1 MTLESLTAISPLD
14 GRYHSRT
21 GDLPDLV
28 SEFAL
33 IRFRVE
39 IMVEWFVY
47 LADQPAIEDAEE
59 LQASTQAECRDV
71 WRNFGMDD
79 ARAVQAIESEIN
91 HDVKAVEY
99 FVKNKF
105 RDLGLDES
113 VEFVHFACTS
123 EDVNNLA
130 YGLMLKRVREKCLV
144 PAVNDVL
151 HAMAILA
158 QEYAQIPMLSRTHG
172 QPASPTTVG
181 KELANFA
188 ARIEMCLCN
197 LEDCPIYGKINGA
210 VGNYNAH
217 VVAYPDIDWP
227 VLSENFVSS
236 LGLTFNPMTTQIEP
250 HDHMARFFQHLQ
262 ALNQV
267 MLDFNR
273 DIWSYISLG
282 YFKQRAADNEVG
294 SSTMPHK
301 VNPID
306 FENAEG
312 QIGLADALLNHLAGK
327 LTVSR
332 WQRDLSDSTA
342 LRSVGTAFG
351 HCMVAYSSSLR
362 GIHKLELDLDV
373 ITNDLEASW
382 EVLAEAIQ
390 TTMRKHGIKEPYE
403 RLKQLTR
410 GRHFDETVYHD
421 ILSKLDLPQEALTEL
436 EALAPATYTG
446 LASSLA
452 IETVSR
458 IMSRNSAKADDD

>member
-1 MTLESLTAISPLD
+1 
-14 GRYHSRT
+14 
-21 GDLPDLV
+21 
-28 SEFAL
+28 
-33 IRFRVE
+33 
-39 IMVEWFVY
+39 
-47 LADQPAIEDAEE
+47 
-59 LQASTQAECRDV
+59 
-71 WRNFGMDD
+71 
-79 ARAVQAIESEIN
+79 
-91 HDVKAVEY
+91 
-99 FVKNKF
+99 
-105 RDLGLDES
+105 
-113 VEFVHFACTS
+113 
-123 EDVNNLA
+123 
-130 YGLMLKRVREKCLV
+130 
-144 PAVNDVL
+144 
-151 HAMAILA
+151 
-158 QEYAQIPMLSRTHG
+158 
-172 QPASPTTVG
+172 
-181 KELANFA
+181 
-188 ARIEMCLCN
+188 MCLCN

-236 LGLTFNPMTTQIEP
+236 LGLTFNAMTTQIEP

-373 ITNDLEASW
+373 STIDLEASR

-421 ILSKLDLPQEALTEL
+421 ILSQLDLPTEALTEL
-436 EALAPATYTG
+436 KALAPATYTG